1 MADGFT
7 AVLIVTV
14 VFSFVSFSVY
24 MKYKTERLK
33 HGVELD
39 QTPLAKE
46 NNVLAGKVAELDARI
61 QVLESIV
68 TGKDFRLKE
77 EIDALLEK

>member
-7 AVLIVTV
+7 AVLIVAV

-33 HGVELD
+33 HGAELD
-39 QTPLAKE
+39 NAMIAKE
-46 NNVLAGKVAELDARI
+46 NGVLTSKVAELETRI

-68 TGKDFRLKE
+68 TGKEFKLKE
-77 EIDALLEK
+77 EIDALI

>member
-7 AVLIVTV
+7 AVLIVAV

-33 HGVELD
+33 HGLEHD
-39 QTPLAKE
+39 KTMLAKE
-46 NNVLAGKVAELDARI
+46 NGVLTSRVTKLEVRI

-68 TGKDFRLKE
+68 TGKEFKLRE
-77 EIDALLEK
+77 EIDALN

>member
-1 MADGFT
+1 MDDGFT
-7 AVLIVTV
+7 AVLIVAV

-24 MKYKTERLK
+24 MRYKTQWLK

-39 QTPLAKE
+39 KTTLAKE
-46 NNVLAGKVAELDARI
+46 NMVLTRRVTELEVRI

-68 TGKDFRLKE
+68 TGKEFRLKE
-77 EIDALLEK
+77 EIDALN

>member
-1 MADGFT
+1 MAEGLT
-7 AVLIVTV
+7 AVLIVAV

-33 HGVELD
+33 HGIEFDTALL
-39 QTPLAKE
+39 TKE
-46 NNVLAGKVAELDARI
+46 NSVLTAKVGELEARN

-68 TGKDFRLKE
+68 TGKEFKLKA
-77 EIDALLEK
+77 EIDALV

>member
-1 MADGFT
+1 MAEGLT

-33 HGVELD
+33 HGLESDTVELF
-39 QTPLAKE
+39 KE
-46 NNVLAGKVAELDARI
+46 NAALAQNVAKLEARI
-61 QVLESIV
+61 VVLESIV
-68 TGKDFRLKE
+68 TGKDFALKQ
-77 EIDALLEK
+77 EIDALA

>member
-14 VFSFVSFSVY
+14 VFSFVSFSAY

-33 HGVELD
+33 HGVEHD
-39 QTPLAKE
+39 QTLLAKE
-46 NNVLAGKVAELDARI
+46 NQALISKVGQLEARI

-68 TGKDFRLKE
+68 TGKEFRLKE
-77 EIDALLEK
+77 EIEGLMEQ